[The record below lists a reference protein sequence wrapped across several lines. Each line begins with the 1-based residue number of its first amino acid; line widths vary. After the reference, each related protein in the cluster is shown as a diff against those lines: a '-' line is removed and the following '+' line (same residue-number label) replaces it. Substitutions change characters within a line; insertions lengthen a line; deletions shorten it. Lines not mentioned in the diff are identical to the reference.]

1 LFKIISKEVLNM
13 PVITLEAGQMDKN
26 QKDSLIAELTR
37 VASDILK
44 IPPDAFVVYLKE
56 NQYDNIGV
64 GGEILRKGIK
74 KQIKLGKG

>member
-1 LFKIISKEVLNM
+1 MVNM

-64 GGEILRKGIK
+64 GGEIIRKGIK

>member
-1 LFKIISKEVLNM
+1 MVNM